1 MFKWLLKKLGINT
14 GMKTNGVV
22 LTDARGY
29 TFFRPS
35 DRPDITM
42 GIVKTQIVTGKHLPT
57 P

>member
-42 GIVKTQIVTGKHLPT
+42 GIVKTRS
-57 P
+57 